1 MFLVLKI
8 NALEL
13 IAGKSVYYDK
23 NTCDWASRCYKSVP
37 TFQILLR
44 DMIHNSLGLT
54 LM

>member
-13 IAGKSVYYDK
+13 IAGKSVYYGK
-23 NTCDWASRCYKSVP
+23 NTCDWASFDWA

-44 DMIHNSLGLT
+44 DTIHNSLGLT